1 MTLRTRALIAT
12 VAVAGATAGL
22 VAAGAGGQSPP
33 GELPAGVDQALLD
46 QAALDH
52 SLKSCDGQFDEF
64 DVGPSL
70 AGLDRI
76 HREVVCTDP
85 QPVATRAARGAI
97 DPNSLG
103 RGHFVASVYG
113 TCKATSD
120 QGCAPPLQIQSWPAC
135 ERSAADY
142 TFDGQRLQPSE
153 VLSVRGV
160 PARFYGDNRLELN
173 IRDVTVVLF
182 GDSRELLLSAAEALR
197 TRQGSPNRV
206 DSTEALSAPMVGA
219 QNGTLRC

>member
-1 MTLRTRALIAT
+1 VTLRTRALIAT
-12 VAVAGATAGL
+12 IAVAGTTAGL
-22 VAAGAGGQSPP
+22 VASGAGGQSSPP
-33 GELPAGVDQALLD
+33 PAVEQAILD

-52 SLKSCDGQFDEF
+52 SLKGCDSRLEEF

-70 AGLDRI
+70 AGLERV

-85 QPVATRAARGAI
+85 QPVRTQAAGGEI

-120 QGCAPPLQIQSWPAC
+120 GGCAPPLQIQTWPAC

-142 TFDGQRLQPSE
+142 TMEGQRLQPTD
-153 VLSVRGV
+153 VLEVRGA
-160 PARFYGDNRLELN
+160 PARFYGDDRLELS
-173 IRDVTVVLF
+173 IRNVTVVVF
-182 GDSRELLLSAAEALR
+182 GDSRDLVLSAAKALR
-197 TRQGSPNRV
+197 TTPGSPKRV
-206 DSTEALSAPMVGA
+206 DPGEAFPAPVLGA
-219 QNGTLRC
+219 QDGTLHC